1 MKQHTQNFK
10 EEIKL
15 IGKQQDSQI
24 IYGNTILTSEEI
36 NSVTPSYEGNL
47 LKSIMKQLDIDSNE
61 NIPVGTEIA
70 LKYGLWVNGAYEYL
84 DLGKYIVKEVE
95 KQEDTGSYLIT
106 CYDALLKSMVDYES
120 MGITYPISVKNYL
133 KAICNHLGLVFNDTN
148 FVNANRMINKEL
160 YLDDEG
166 NTLDYTFR
174 DVLDE
179 IAQVTG
185 GVICIDSNN
194 QVEVRYINDT
204 GDTIDEEYLKDIN
217 VNFGAKY
224 GPVNSLVFSRAEA
237 DNVYLKDETSIANN
251 GLCELK
257 IVDNQILNWDDREDY
272 LVELFE
278 KINGISYF
286 VNDFTSTGIVY
297 YDILDKYNVKIGD
310 NLYSC
315 LMLND
320 EIEIT
325 QGLNELIHT
334 DMPETSETDYK
345 KADKTERKLK
355 HASITVDKQKGE
367 IELLVK
373 EKVGIDEII
382 TKINLSSEEAQIL
395 ANKISLAGKII
406 DLTGD
411 KIIIQSDNFSV
422 DETGK
427 VTATAGEI
435 GGFTT
440 TASEFNSDIYSE
452 YDFTEEDLNKIKLYI
467 QEETQLTP
475 EEITVYDVYKDGIVD
490 ARDYM
495 MIKNYIGTG
504 ISKSNP
510 GKVTISNGDV
520 FNIYTIKDGNGKD
533 IVNLN
538 AQECYIQRLRVGN
551 IQSGVESIKPEAN
564 TPTSVNVEFSNEY
577 SSPPVVV
584 ATPLTGVPGKEVTGV
599 GVSDITTTGFRL
611 IVTRTNAITTN
622 VNWIAIG

>member
-15 IGKQQDSQI
+15 IGKQQDI
-24 IYGNTILTSEEI
+24 KITYGNTTLTSEEI

-61 NIPVGTEIA
+61 NIPVGTEIT
-70 LKYGLWVNGAYEYL
+70 LKYGLWVNGVYEYL
-84 DLGKYIVKEVE
+84 DFGKYIVKEVE

-106 CYDALLKSMVDYES
+106 CYDALLKSMVDYVS

-133 KAICNHLGLVFNDTN
+133 KAICNHLGLAFNDTD
-148 FVNANRMINKEL
+148 FANANRMINKEL

-185 GVICIDSNN
+185 GVICINPNN

-217 VNFGAKY
+217 IKFGAKY
-224 GPVNSLVFSRAEA
+224 GPINSLVFSRAEA
-237 DNVYLKDETSIANN
+237 DNVFLKDETSIANN

-286 VNDFTSTGIVY
+286 INDFTSTGVVY

-310 NLYSC
+310 NLYAC

-334 DMPETSETDYK
+334 DMPEASETDYK
-345 KADKTERKLK
+345 KADKTERKVNQTK
-355 HASITVDKQKGE
+355 ITVDKQNGI
-367 IELLVK
+367 IEAISASVK
-373 EKVGIDEII
+373 DNS
-382 TKINLSSEEAQIL
+382 TKIAQQEITDDQIKATVQSLTTKVTEEYATKTELSTQITQTD
-395 ANKISLAGKII
+395 NKIQFEVNKSIQDLKDNGVPKVVSKIVTINDKGMTVGDSENEFTNTMNNTGNYQYNAGVLVAK
-406 DLTGD
+406 
-411 KIIIQSDNFSV
+411 
-422 DETGK
+422 
-427 VTATAGEI
+427 
-435 GGFTT
+435 
-440 TASEFNSDIYSE
+440 
-452 YDFTEEDLNKIKLYI
+452 YD
-467 QEETQLTP
+467 
-475 EEITVYDVYKDGIVD
+475 KDGADIPRLKSDLAIV
-490 ARDYM
+490 AG
-495 MIKNYIGTG
+495 IKYTKETIGETVHHKQYV
-504 ISKSNP
+504 I
-510 GKVTISNGDV
+510 
-520 FNIYTIKDGNGKD
+520 
-533 IVNLN
+533 
-538 AQECYIQRLRVGN
+538 E
-551 IQSGVESIKPEAN
+551 
-564 TPTSVNVEFSNEY
+564 
-577 SSPPVVV
+577 
-584 ATPLTGVPGKEVTGV
+584 
-599 GVSDITTTGFRL
+599 
-611 IVTRTNAITTN
+611 
-622 VNWIAIG
+622 

>member
-15 IGKQQDSQI
+15 IGKQQDI
-24 IYGNTILTSEEI
+24 KITYGNTTLTSEEI

-70 LKYGLWVNGAYEYL
+70 LKYGLCVNGVYEYI
-84 DLGKYIVKEVE
+84 DFGKYIVKEVE

-106 CYDALLKSMVDYES
+106 CYDALLKSMVDYVS

-133 KAICNHLGLVFNDTN
+133 KAICNHLGLSFNDTD
-148 FVNANRMINKEL
+148 FANANRMINKEL

-185 GVICIDSNN
+185 GVICINPNN

-217 VNFGAKY
+217 IKFGAKY
-224 GPVNSLVFSRAEA
+224 GPINSLVFSRSEA

-278 KINGISYF
+278 KINGVNYF
-286 VNDFTSTGIVY
+286 INDFTSTGIVY
-297 YDILDKYNVKIGD
+297 YDILDKYNVRIGD
-310 NLYSC
+310 NLYGC

-345 KADKTERKLK
+345 KADKTERKVK
-355 HASITVDKQKGE
+355 HASISVNKQEGE
-367 IELLVK
+367 IELLAK
-373 EKVGIDEII
+373 EKVGNDEII
-382 TKINLSSEEAQIL
+382 SKINVSSEEVQIDSD
-395 ANKISLAGKII
+395 KISLK
-406 DLTGD
+406 
-411 KIIIQSDNFSV
+411 
-422 DETGK
+422 
-427 VTATAGEI
+427 
-435 GGFTT
+435 
-440 TASEFNSDIYSE
+440 
-452 YDFTEEDLNKIKLYI
+452 
-467 QEETQLTP
+467 
-475 EEITVYDVYKDGIVD
+475 
-490 ARDYM
+490 R
-495 MIKNYIGTG
+495 KNNRPNRRQY
-504 ISKSNP
+504 N
-510 GKVTISNGDV
+510 
-520 FNIYTIKDGNGKD
+520 
-533 IVNLN
+533 
-538 AQECYIQRLRVGN
+538 
-551 IQSGVESIKPEAN
+551 N
-564 TPTSVNVEFSNEY
+564 T
-577 SSPPVVV
+577 
-584 ATPLTGVPGKEVTGV
+584 K
-599 GVSDITTTGFRL
+599 
-611 IVTRTNAITTN
+611 
-622 VNWIAIG
+622 